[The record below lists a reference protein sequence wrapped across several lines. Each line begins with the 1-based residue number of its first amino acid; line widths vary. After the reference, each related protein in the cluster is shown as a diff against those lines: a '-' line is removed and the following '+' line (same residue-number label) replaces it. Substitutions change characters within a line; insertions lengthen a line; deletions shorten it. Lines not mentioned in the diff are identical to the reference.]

1 MSEKMDPPAPIQLN
15 LQIYLSFEPNFMGCP
30 WEKLGGGGV
39 TGFPIV
45 GGMAGGTPPQSY
57 NFFQNRPTRTD
68 APHGVL
74 PHLKNNAP
82 PIET

>member
-45 GGMAGGTPPQSY
+45 GGMAGGTPPP
-57 NFFQNRPTRTD
+57 NLTIFFKT
-68 APHGVL
+68 APPKLMPPWGAD
-74 PHLKNNAP
+74 PSEKPCP

>member
-45 GGMAGGTPPQSY
+45 GGMAGGPPPP
-57 NFFQNRPTRTD
+57 NLTIFFKT
-68 APHGVL
+68 APPKLMPPWGAA
-74 PHLKNNAP
+74 PSKKQCP